1 MFIVNLLF
9 LSLASFSTYC
19 VFTHSY
25 LHECSNMIGLF
36 CCVDFVLHV
45 TNINKM
51 RPSMILHH
59 LFAISITVFTYNHID
74 VMTLSYTNNECDV
87 SMTLIKNVMSVEIST
102 IFLMNYYLMKQ
113 SKIMTYLLHNLLYIM
128 YQLNQVAFVS
138 TFAYYRLYNYFVNV
152 IMSRQ
157 IYVFISSVSKND
169 YYTYSVFIGLY
180 GLFFLN
186 CFWFYEIVQ
195 KIGLNLPKRKI
206 TE

>member
-25 LHECSNMIGLF
+25 FYECSNMIGLF
-36 CCVDFVLHV
+36 CCMDFVLHV

-59 LFAISITVFTYNHID
+59 LFAISISVFTYNHID
-74 VMTLSYTNNECDV
+74 AMTLSYTNNECV
-87 SMTLIKNVMSVEIST
+87 SMTMIKNVMSVEIST
-102 IFLMNYYLMKQ
+102 IFLMNYYLMKHMT
-113 SKIMTYLLHNLLYIM
+113 SKIYLIHNLLYIM
-128 YQLNQVAFVS
+128 SQLNQVAFVS

-152 IMSRQ
+152 VMSRQ

-169 YYTYSVFIGLY
+169 YYTYSGFIGLY

-195 KIGLNLPKRKI
+195 KIVLNTPKRKI
-206 TE
+206 AE